1 MKLTV
6 RYFAR
11 VREVLGPVE
20 HWTWS
25 ADAADTPQT
34 VGDLRAWLVRQSE
47 AHAQVLAPDQGL
59 RAAMDQAMCEGNHP
73 LHDDAEVAFFPPVTG
88 G

>member
-25 ADAADTPQT
+25 HDAADTPQT
-34 VGDLRAWLVRQSE
+34 VGDLRRWLSLRSA
-47 AHAQVLAPDQGL
+47 AHAQALAPDQGL
-59 RAAMDQAMCEGNHP
+59 RAAMDQAMCDSSHP
-73 LHDDAEVAFFPPVTG
+73 LHDGAEVAFFPPVTG